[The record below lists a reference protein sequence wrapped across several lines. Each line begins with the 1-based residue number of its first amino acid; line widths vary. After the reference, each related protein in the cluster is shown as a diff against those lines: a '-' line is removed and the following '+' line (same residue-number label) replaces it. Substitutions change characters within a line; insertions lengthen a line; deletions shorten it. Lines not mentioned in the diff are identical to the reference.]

1 MSQAE
6 DQAPSAERDQS
17 SAAGAE
23 SMRPSGWRRVARLWR
38 RSRVF
43 LPMNSDI
50 EVTRTVVGV
59 PVAIRIRPSFLL
71 LAAAGGA
78 VGATCRYL
86 IVLVAPSWESL
97 SAGTVLA
104 NLLGPFL
111 LGVLLHSLAEGT
123 ETAKRRTLRL
133 VVGVG
138 FLGAFT
144 SYAELALE
152 VVTVAERGHPLIAL
166 GYAIASI
173 VLGAAAT
180 WLGIFASHRVR
191 RRYARRRVA
200 TP

>member
-1 MSQAE
+1 MSAE
-6 DQAPSAERDQS
+6 EEPSVAPPEVTEAVRPSA
-17 SAAGAE
+17 
-23 SMRPSGWRRVARLWR
+23 WRRVARLWR

-50 EVTRTVVGV
+50 EVSRTVVGV
-59 PVAIRIRPSFLL
+59 PVAIRIQPSFLV

-78 VGATCRYL
+78 VGAACRYL
-86 IVLVAPSWESL
+86 MVLVAPSWGAMS
-97 SAGTVLA
+97 SGTAVA
-104 NLLGPFL
+104 NLLGPFM
-111 LGVLLHSLAEGT
+111 LGVLLQSLAEGT

-152 VVTVAERGHPLIAL
+152 VVSVSESGYPLIAL
-166 GYAIASI
+166 GYAVATI

-191 RRYARRRVA
+191 RLRARRIAA
-200 TP
+200 TS